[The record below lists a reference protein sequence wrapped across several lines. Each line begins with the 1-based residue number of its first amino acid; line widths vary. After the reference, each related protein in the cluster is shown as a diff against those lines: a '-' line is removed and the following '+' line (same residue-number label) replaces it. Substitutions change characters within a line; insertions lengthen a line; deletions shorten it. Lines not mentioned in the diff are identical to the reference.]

1 MLSSTQNRVENLLTT
16 IDRLGIVKIKHL
28 QEIHQLS
35 YRNACRIISTQLRPY
50 IHETYFNK
58 EKVIY
63 LNKKGREM
71 IASEK
76 EEIKV
81 SDKTIHS
88 LLRNEVYI
96 HFQCPYDWEIEHT
109 LSAAVEAPSSFG
121 ISFQGLSL
129 SNKKTV
135 ICDAVFKRNGYFYL
149 IEVDNTQD
157 MKVNKKKI
165 EKYREVLPTYKA
177 ETPFLYFFTQ
187 TEARKKKLEEWLKGI
202 RSKVLLYKELK

>member
-1 MLSSTQNRVENLLTT
+1 MLSSTQNRIENLLIT

-35 YRNACRIISTQLRPY
+35 YRNACRIVSTQLRPY
-50 IHETYFNK
+50 IHESYFNK

-76 EEIKV
+76 DEIKV
-81 SDKTIHS
+81 STQTIHA

-96 HFQCPYDWEIEHT
+96 YFQCPYDWEIEHT
-109 LSAAVEAPSSFG
+109 LVANAEVPNSFG

-135 ICDAVFKRNGYFYL
+135 ICDAVFKRNGYMYL
-149 IEVDNTQD
+149 VEVDNTQD

-165 EKYREVLPTYKA
+165 EKYREVLPSYKE
-177 ETPFLYFFTQ
+177 ETPFLYFFTH
-187 TEARKKKLEEWLKGI
+187 TEARKIKLEEWLKGV
-202 RSKVLLYKELK
+202 RSKVLLYKEIK

>member
-1 MLSSTQNRVENLLTT
+1 MQA
-16 IDRLGIVKIKHL
+16 
-28 QEIHQLS
+28 IHQLN
-35 YRNACRIISTQLRPY
+35 YRNTCRIISTQLRPY

-63 LNKKGREM
+63 LNKKGREL
-71 IASEK
+71 IASDK
-76 EEIKV
+76 DEIKV
-81 SDKTIHS
+81 SVQTIHS

-96 HFQCPYDWEIEHT
+96 YFQCPYDWENEYKLTAHIEQPNH
-109 LSAAVEAPSSFG
+109 FG

-135 ICDAVFKRNGYFYL
+135 ISDAVFKRNGYFYL

-157 MKVNKKKI
+157 MRKNQKKI
-165 EKYREVLPTYKA
+165 ETYREVLPNYK
-177 ETPFLYFFTQ
+177 EDTPCLCFFTQ

-202 RSKVLLYKELK
+202 RHKVLTFGEIS

>member
-1 MLSSTQNRVENLLTT
+1 M
-16 IDRLGIVKIKHL
+16 
-28 QEIHQLS
+28 QEIHQLN
-35 YRNACRIISTQLRPY
+35 YRNTCRIISTQLRPY

-63 LNKKGREM
+63 LNKKGREF

-76 EEIKV
+76 DEVKV
-81 SDKTIHS
+81 SVQTIHS

-96 HFQCPYDWEIEHT
+96 YFQCPYNWEIEYKLLASIEQPNH
-109 LSAAVEAPSSFG
+109 FG

-135 ICDAVFKRNGYFYL
+135 ISDAVFKRNGYFYL

-157 MKVNKKKI
+157 MRVNKKKI
-165 EKYREVLPTYKA
+165 ETYREVLPSYKD

-187 TEARKKKLEEWLKGI
+187 TESRKKKLEEWLKGI
-202 RSKVLLYKELK
+202 RNKVLLFEEIR

>member
-1 MLSSTQNRVENLLTT
+1 
-16 IDRLGIVKIKHL
+16 VKIKHL

-35 YRNACRIISTQLRPY
+35 YRNACRIVSTQLRPY

-96 HFQCPYDWEIEHT
+96 YFQCPFDWEVEHT
-109 LSAAVEAPSSFG
+109 LSTSVEAPNNFG

-135 ICDAVFKRNGYFYL
+135 VCDAVFKRNGYFYL

-165 EKYREVLPTYKA
+165 EKYKEVLPAYK
-177 ETPFLYFFTQ
+177 EQTPMLYFFTQ
-187 TEARKKKLEEWLKGI
+187 TESRKKKLEEWLKGI
-202 RSKVLLYKELK
+202 RSKVLLYQELK

>member
-109 LSAAVEAPSSFG
+109 LSAAVETPNSFG

-165 EKYREVLPTYKA
+165 EKYKEVLPTYKE

-187 TEARKKKLEEWLKGI
+187 TESRKKKLEEWLKGI
-202 RSKVLLYKELK
+202 RSQVLLYQELK

>member
-1 MLSSTQNRVENLLTT
+1 
-16 IDRLGIVKIKHL
+16 VKIKHL

-165 EKYREVLPTYKA
+165 EKYKEVLPTYKE

-187 TEARKKKLEEWLKGI
+187 TESRKKKLEEWLKGI
-202 RSKVLLYKELK
+202 RSQVLLYKELK

>member
-1 MLSSTQNRVENLLTT
+1 
-16 IDRLGIVKIKHL
+16 
-28 QEIHQLS
+28 
-35 YRNACRIISTQLRPY
+35 
-50 IHETYFNK
+50 
-58 EKVIY
+58 
-63 LNKKGREM
+63 M

-96 HFQCPYDWEIEHT
+96 YFQCPYDWEVEYT
-109 LSAAVEAPSSFG
+109 LSTNTEAPNSFG

-129 SNKKTV
+129 SHKKTV
-135 ICDAVFKRNGYFYL
+135 VCDGVFRRNGYMYL
-149 IEVDNTQD
+149 VEVDNTQD

-165 EKYREVLPTYKA
+165 EKYREVLPAYKE
-177 ETPFLYFFTQ
+177 ETPYLYFFTQ